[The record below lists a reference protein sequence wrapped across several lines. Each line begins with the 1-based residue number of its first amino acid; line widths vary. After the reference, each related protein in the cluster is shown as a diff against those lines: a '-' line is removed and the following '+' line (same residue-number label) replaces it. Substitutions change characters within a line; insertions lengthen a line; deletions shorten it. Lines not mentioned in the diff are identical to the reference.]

1 MTKSPLHTPGAMA
14 RLRNYFLAGV
24 IVVAPL
30 IITAYLLW
38 TFVQWVDSWIIPY
51 VPAIYNPR
59 TYLPFDIPGI
69 GLVIAIFSITLIGF
83 LAANIIGRTVVGYGE
98 RLLSRMP
105 VVRNIYNGLKQIFET
120 VLSNS
125 SSTFRSCGLVEYPRK
140 GMWALVFV
148 ASETKGEVKQVLQE
162 QGHETVSVFL
172 ATTPNPTSGFL
183 LFVPKSD
190 ILALEMSVEDGAK
203 LIISAGLVSPKFHQK
218 KLAALAQTATAIAA
232 KPRSSGK
239 LAKSARSRPTPAKT
253 P

>member
-1 MTKSPLHTPGAMA
+1 MHTHSGMA

-38 TFVQWVDSWIIPY
+38 TFVQWVDSWVIPY

-98 RLLSRMP
+98 RMLSRMP

-140 GMWALVFV
+140 GLWALVFI
-148 ASETKGEVKQVLQE
+148 ASETKGEVKQMLQE
-162 QGHETVSVFL
+162 QGQETVSVFL

-218 KLAALAQTATAIAA
+218 KLAALAHTA
-232 KPRSSGK
+232 KPAAARPGSSGK
-239 LAKSARSRPTPAKT
+239 LAKSARSRPTSAKT